1 VASISDLWWQHSM
14 SMDYR
19 VWTHPQL
26 YAPPTAEAFRAHRD
40 PALEMIQAYRAQA
53 AKSSDSKS
61 KDSSKTE
68 SR

>member
-1 VASISDLWWQHSM
+1 M

-26 YAPPTAEAFRAHRD
+26 YAPPTAAAFRAHRD

-53 AKSSDSKS
+53 AKGQDKQSE
-61 KDSSKTE
+61 SKT
-68 SR
+68 SDGG